1 MNNSISLHEFE
12 AAFIGLMATNGL
24 TPESSILQYERII
37 RFSADKNRSKKDE
50 WYWCVNGLSEREN
63 VYFYGVYGSWS
74 AGTKFEYNSWKEQR
88 LDERDIQEFRR
99 IHKERREEVRKAF
112 EEQHESAAKKAK
124 KQAKRRKHG

>member
-88 LDERDIQEFRR
+88 LDEKDIQLPRVSIR
-99 IHKERREEVRKAF
+99 L
-112 EEQHESAAKKAK
+112 QTAKLLWRLTAVISCP
-124 KQAKRRKHG
+124 